1 MFDSVFILTL
11 DFCAE
16 SDGKRKENV
25 SECNQEH
32 VHGGPGQVGAGQQEA
47 RHVGLELA
55 GAGKCHGMEGRGQDL
70 GDQRVTRMTRLHPEI
85 RNRVR

>member
-16 SDGKRKENV
+16 SGWIKKGRCLRV
-25 SECNQEH
+25 QPGAR

-47 RHVGLELA
+47 RLVAHVGLELA
-55 GAGKCHGMEGRGQDL
+55 GLGKCHGKEGG
-70 GDQRVTRMTRLHPEI
+70 
-85 RNRVR
+85 